1 MQLTQSGAADG
12 DRDDTAQAY
21 SYLLRT
27 ELLGEGECP
36 VEHDTTRSYCSN
48 PPVSSSYIP

>member
-1 MQLTQSGAADG
+1 MQPTQSGAADG

-21 SYLLRT
+21 SNLLRT

-36 VEHDTTRSYCSN
+36 VEHYTTRTPCSN
-48 PPVSSSYIP
+48 PPLSSSYLP